1 MLLLLLIATS
11 LVIFLNFVLKLR
23 ITEDISYM
31 GKKIF
36 MISHSF
42 LQSQLEIKL
51 ITREINLL
59 LKKIVTINL
68 KM

>member
-59 LKKIVTINL
+59 LKKNSNN
-68 KM
+68 